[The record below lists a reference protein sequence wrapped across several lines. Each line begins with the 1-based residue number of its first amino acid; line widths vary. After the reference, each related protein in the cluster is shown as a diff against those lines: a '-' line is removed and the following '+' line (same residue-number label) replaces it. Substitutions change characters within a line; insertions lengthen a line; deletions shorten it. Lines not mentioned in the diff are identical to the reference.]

1 MTINQKI
8 IETLTPYCS
17 VVVPDFYSGSEE
29 TYITFNKYADR
40 GTDFGDSLPVANT
53 VYVHIHL
60 FAPAKNNILDLIAQ
74 TRMAL
79 LAAGFSWPEVEHGSD
94 KDCQHIILDTE
105 IEDEDII
112 EQLKTQH

>member
-8 IETLTPYCS
+8 IETLTPHCS
-17 VVVPDFYSGSEE
+17 VVVPDFYDGNAE

-40 GTDFGDSLPVANT
+40 ATDHGDSRPVADT

-60 FAPAKNNILDLIAQ
+60 FAPAKNNILDLVAQ
-74 TRMAL
+74 IRMAL
-79 LAAGFSWPEVEHGSD
+79 LAAGFSWPEVEHGAD
-94 KDCQHIILDTE
+94 KDCQHIVFDTE

>member
-17 VVVPDFYSGSEE
+17 VVVPDFFEGSAE

-40 GTDFGDSLPVANT
+40 GTDFGDSRPVADT

-60 FAPAKNNILDLIAQ
+60 FAPAKNNILDLVAQ
-74 TRMAL
+74 IRMAL
-79 LAAGFSWPEVEHGSD
+79 LAAGFSWPSVDHGAD
-94 KDCQHIILDTE
+94 KDCQHVVFDTE
-105 IEDEDII
+105 IEDDDII
-112 EQLKTQH
+112 QQLKTQH